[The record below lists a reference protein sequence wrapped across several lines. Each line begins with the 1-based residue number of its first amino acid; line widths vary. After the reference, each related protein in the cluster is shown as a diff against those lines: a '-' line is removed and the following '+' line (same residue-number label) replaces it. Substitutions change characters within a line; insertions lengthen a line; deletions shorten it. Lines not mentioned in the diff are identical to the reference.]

1 MNTTISFSTNLI
13 LPLVTFTISLIVS
26 YFCLPIII
34 KVSNL
39 KNLMAEPNN
48 RDVHSTKTPNLGGVA
63 IFVAIFLMIPF
74 LGNYFETT
82 QLLNLSGSMLIMF
95 FIGLVD
101 DLIGMR
107 PKSKLIGQILVALSI
122 TLLTNLR
129 IENLFGILGIYELP
143 YVISVFTTV
152 LVYVTIINAYNL
164 IDGVDG
170 LAGSFAITA
179 NLIFGCIFYMNGN
192 YFLSAL
198 SMALIGALVSFLIFN
213 FSKTK
218 KIFMGDTGSML
229 IGFLLAYQAINFMT
243 VGFNENFTMIDSKS
257 VIYFL
262 ALFSF
267 PLVDTIRVFFIRIKA
282 GKSPFSADNNHIH
295 HNLLAYGL
303 KHWEISLISS
313 MYTLFLVTGVFL
325 FNGLET
331 NQLVLVLVSMWFVS
345 GILIDNLSLFFMPVN
360 LKITPNILKE
370 NNIEDALISKKGKV
384 IYLNKSA

>member
-1 MNTTISFSTNLI
+1 MNTTNLI
-13 LPLVTFTISLIVS
+13 LPIVTFSFSLIIS
-26 YFCLPIII
+26 YLCLPIII

-74 LGNYFETT
+74 FGFYFEAE
-82 QLLNLSGSMLIMF
+82 QLLNLSGAMLIMF

-107 PKSKLIGQILVALSI
+107 PKSKLIGQIVVALSI
-122 TLLTNLR
+122 ILMTNLR
-129 IENLFGILGIYELP
+129 IDNLYGILGIYELP
-143 YVISVFTTV
+143 YIVSVLTTV
-152 LVYVTIINAYNL
+152 LVFITVINAYNL

-170 LAGSFAITA
+170 LAGSFAITG
-179 NLIFGCIFYMNGN
+179 NLFFGCFFYVNGN
-192 YFLSAL
+192 YFLCLL
-198 SMALIGALVSFLIFN
+198 SIAIIGALVSFLIFN

-229 IGFLLAYQAINFMT
+229 IGFLLAYQAINFMS
-243 VGFNENFTMIDSKS
+243 VDFNNNFVILDSKS

-267 PLVDTIRVFFIRIKA
+267 PLIDTIRVFFIRIKA
-282 GKSPFSADNNHIH
+282 GKNPFTADNNHIH
-295 HNLLAYGL
+295 HNLLAFGL
-303 KHWEISLISS
+303 KHWEISFISS
-313 MYTLFLVTGVFL
+313 IFTIVIVFGIFL

-331 NQLVLVLVSMWFVS
+331 NQMVLVLFTMWFVS
-345 GILIDNLSLFFMPVN
+345 VIVIDNLNLFFMPVN
-360 LKITPNILKE
+360 YDINPNILGQ
-370 NNIEDALISKKGKV
+370 NNLEDAIISKKGKV